1 MTAVDN
7 GVDRFFSPASDPDAA
22 RDPAPLVVA
31 AGRLA
36 PVKRFPLLLEAAL
49 LARARVPDLRLRIIG
64 EGPQRGELERW
75 IADHDAAGWVELPGW
90 VSRPQLRDEYRRAW
104 VVASASLAEGWG
116 LTLTEGAACGVPA
129 VASDIPGHRC
139 SVVDGATGVLAPPAR
154 LGDALADV
162 LSDHRRRDALGR
174 RRPGPGPHAHL
185 GRLGP
190 RRAPGVPSRRHHLR
204 SAPDGVPM
212 SDARAWRTIVVVPTY
227 DERENVGPLL
237 TAVRAALPDA
247 DVLVVDDNS
256 PDGTADAVEA
266 AAAELGQVKLL
277 RRPGKHGLGSAY
289 RTGFAQALDEGYD
302 AVVSMDVDLSHDPA
316 VLPELLRLLDAG
328 ADAVIGS
335 RYVPGGDTVDWPLH
349 RRLLS
354 RWGNRYTSL
363 VLGLQVR
370 DCTSGYRAYRAD
382 ALRAIEPGTTAA
394 EGYAFLTELV
404 RRLVNQGFRVM
415 ETPIVFRDRRYG
427 TSKMSGRIV
436 VESMLLVTRWGA
448 RRSPRRADPPPPPP
462 PPGLKARRRSPAAE

>member
-1 MTAVDN
+1 M
-7 GVDRFFSPASDPDAA
+7 SE
-22 RDPAPLVVA
+22 
-31 AGRLA
+31 GR
-36 PVKRFPLLLEAAL
+36 
-49 LARARVPDLRLRIIG
+49 
-64 EGPQRGELERW
+64 
-75 IADHDAAGWVELPGW
+75 
-90 VSRPQLRDEYRRAW
+90 
-104 VVASASLAEGWG
+104 
-116 LTLTEGAACGVPA
+116 TL
-129 VASDIPGHRC
+129 
-139 SVVDGATGVLAPPAR
+139 
-154 LGDALADV
+154 
-162 LSDHRRRDALGR
+162 
-174 RRPGPGPHAHL
+174 
-185 GRLGP
+185 
-190 RRAPGVPSRRHHLR
+190 
-204 SAPDGVPM
+204 
-212 SDARAWRTIVVVPTY
+212 RTIVVVPTY
-227 DERENVGPLL
+227 DERENVGLLL
-237 TAVRAALPDA
+237 TAVRAVLPDA

-266 AAAELGQVKLL
+266 AAAELGQIKLL
-277 RRPGKHGLGSAY
+277 RRAGKQGLGSAY

-436 VESMLLVTRWGA
+436 VESMLLVTRWGVGDLLSG
-448 RRSPRRADPPPPPP
+448 RT
-462 PPGLKARRRSPAAE
+462 RRRRRRPA